1 MDISD
6 PREIRAMNLMIKMA
20 CKFTPDYPVLLD
32 LQAHLFFVVDDL
44 QSGCRNAISD
54 KYGCRAYT
62 NSGFECYRESLTDK
76 VIPFYGSRKPELVDK
91 MNFARIKGE
100 VHKVPTKQIPE
111 LDTKM
116 RNGVQY
122 KRTRILLLAP
132 ETLHT
137 CVDNGKLDYVTGKE
151 LPWMLQG
158 FKHHVSPER
167 TIILR
172 AWMYVAMRDYWNP
185 IIDGLHFDRLE
196 MQDSPRPWLRRYY
209 QFNKRRNE

>member
-6 PREIRAMNLMIKMA
+6 PKEIRAMNLMIKMA

-32 LQAHLFFVVDDL
+32 LKAHLFFVVDDL
-44 QSGCRNAISD
+44 QSGCRNAIGD

-62 NSGFECYRESLTDK
+62 NSGFECYREVLTDK

-91 MNFARIKGE
+91 MHFARMKGE
-100 VHKVPTKQIPE
+100 VHKVPTKQIPAI
-111 LDTKM
+111 DTVM
-116 RNGVQY
+116 RNGVQF

-137 CVDNGKLDYVTGKE
+137 CVDNGQLDYVTGRP

-167 TIILR
+167 VIILR

-185 IIDGLHFDRLE
+185 IIDGMNFDRLE
-196 MQDSPRPWLRRYY
+196 MHDSPRPWLRRYY